1 MFILRFVVA
10 AAGLF
15 LLGLGI
21 AFLVTR
27 NRRYL
32 RIAWLTVQI
41 VVLLAVAFGLL
52 YVFERVL
59 LVL

>member
-1 MFILRFVVA
+1 MLILRLVAIFGGLLLVGLVV
-10 AAGLF
+10 
-15 LLGLGI
+15 

-32 RIAWLTVQI
+32 TIAWLAVQI
-41 VVLLAVAFGLL
+41 VLLLGIAFALL

-59 LVL
+59 LL

>member
-1 MFILRFVVA
+1 MFVLRFVVLA
-10 AAGLF
+10 AALF
-15 LLGLGI
+15 LLGLGV

-32 RIAWLTVQI
+32 RIAWLTAQI

-59 LVL
+59 LML

>member
-1 MFILRFVVA
+1 VFILRIVGILGGLLLVGLVV
-10 AAGLF
+10 
-15 LLGLGI
+15 

-32 RIAWLTVQI
+32 TIAWLAVQI
-41 VVLLAVAFGLL
+41 LLLLAIGFGLL

-59 LVL
+59 LL

>member
-1 MFILRFVVA
+1 MFILRIVA
-10 AAGLF
+10 IAGGLLLAGLVV
-15 LLGLGI
+15 

-32 RIAWLTVQI
+32 TIAWLAVQI
-41 VVLLAVAFGLL
+41 ILLLAVAFGLL

-59 LVL
+59 LL

>member
-1 MFILRFVVA
+1 MFFLRIVA
-10 AAGLF
+10 IAGGLLLAGLVV
-15 LLGLGI
+15 

-32 RIAWLTVQI
+32 TIAWISVQ
-41 VVLLAVAFGLL
+41 VMLLLAIAFALL

-59 LVL
+59 LL